1 MAEQESSRTACDP
14 ARCFVREMRTTLD
27 LITTAS
33 ELNAVTRLL
42 ADRAMAHAERMDGY
56 QEQGAL
62 GPLAGKPFL
71 AKDLFDV
78 SGLATTAGARVK
90 AGDAPAP
97 RDAALIAHL
106 EQAGAILV
114 GTTNMDAFAYGFSTE
129 NAWTGRTLNPHN
141 LAHMAG
147 GSSGG
152 SAAAVAAGLVPLA
165 LGSDTNGSIR
175 VPASLCG
182 IYGLK
187 PTHGRL
193 NARGMFPFADSF
205 DDPGPFASSLADI
218 KSFWSVATGE
228 PLDERERSLSA
239 ARLVGW
245 FADRLDPEV
254 ETAIAELCAAIDARE
269 RDWEDAEAARSGAFL
284 MTAAEGG
291 ALHHDTLAQEA
302 EAIDPAVRDR
312 LLAGTLVPAR
322 DYIDARRLM
331 TLMRDDLDRLFG
343 GHDIL
348 ITPATPAT
356 APTFDRPVIRHAGAE
371 HPARSHLGIFT
382 QPFTFLGLPAMSVP
396 LRRPGRLPLGAQL
409 VARPRREADLFAF
422 AAQLERAGLTGV
434 SLPLSSGA
442 HP

>member
-1 MAEQESSRTACDP
+1 MAKQESSRTACDP
-14 ARCFVREMRTTLD
+14 ARCFVREIRTTAER
-27 LITTAS
+27 ITAAS
-33 ELNAVTRLL
+33 GLNAVTRLL
-42 ADRAMAHAERMDGY
+42 ADRAISRAELLDGC
-56 QEQGAL
+56 QEQGAP

-78 SGLATTAGARVK
+78 AGLATTAGARVK

-141 LAHMAG
+141 PAHMAG

-152 SAAAVAAGLVPLA
+152 SAAAVAARLVPLA

-205 DDPGPFASSLADI
+205 DDPGPFASNLADI
-218 KSFWSVATGE
+218 TSFWSVATGE

-254 ETAIAELCAAIDARE
+254 ETAIAELCASIDAGE

-291 ALHHDTLAQEA
+291 ALHHDALAQDA

-312 LLAGTLVPAR
+312 LLAGTLIPAR

-331 TLMRDDLDRLFG
+331 KLMRDDLDRLFG

-356 APTFDRPVIRHAGAE
+356 APAFDRPVIRHAGAE

-409 VARPRREADLFAF
+409 VARPGREAELFAF

-434 SLPLSSGA
+434 SLPPSKGA